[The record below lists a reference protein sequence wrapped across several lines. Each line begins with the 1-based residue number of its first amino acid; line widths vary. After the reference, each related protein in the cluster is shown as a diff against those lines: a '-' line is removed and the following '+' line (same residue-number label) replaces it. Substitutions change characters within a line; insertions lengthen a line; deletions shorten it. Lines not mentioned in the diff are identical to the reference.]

1 MYTPASTHTLTYT
14 QSPCNHQNHAGS
26 GPGPHLVS
34 HLTTAASKA
43 PLPQGLPHPPSQSG
57 LASLVSN
64 FHVEYFILVILFFVL
79 SLALKKSRARI
90 GVTFVRRRKSFPSAY
105 VFRSCDIPYIL
116 ATVLEVRQ
124 CFVRIKASLTVAAWV
139 LKRPLKD
146 EKKCQLYVFELDSIQ
161 ALPEGIPFAWCL
173 KRDGRGGKKPGRRQ
187 GLPKHKEQC
196 LLS

>member
-1 MYTPASTHTLTYT
+1 MHTITF
-14 QSPCNHQNHAGS
+14 AGS

-34 HLTTAASKA
+34 HLTVASSKA
-43 PLPQGLPHPPSQSG
+43 PLPQGLPHPHSQSG
-57 LASLVSN
+57 LVSLVSD
-64 FHVEYFILVILFFVL
+64 FHVEYFILVILLFVL

-124 CFVRIKASLTVAAWV
+124 CFVRIKASLTVAARV

-173 KRDGRGGKKPGRRQ
+173 KRNERGGKKPGMR
-187 GLPKHKEQC
+187 
-196 LLS
+196 

>member
-1 MYTPASTHTLTYT
+1 MYTHTHIHAVTLAS
-14 QSPCNHQNHAGS
+14 S

-34 HLTTAASKA
+34 HLTSAASKA
-43 PLPQGLPHPPSQSG
+43 PLPQVLPHPLSQSG
-57 LASLVSN
+57 LVSLVSD

-79 SLALKKSRARI
+79 SLAWKKSRARI

-161 ALPEGIPFAWCL
+161 ALPEGIPLPGVW
-173 KRDGRGGKKPGRRQ
+173 KGTGRGGKKPGMRQ
-187 GLPKHKEQC
+187 GLPEHKEQC
-196 LLS
+196 LLSQNDICFPG